1 MVTYSP
7 THAEV
12 ASSLPV
18 LRSLSPVRASWDHLP
33 VLLTFKS
40 LFQCLILEDPNR
52 GKGIKELD
60 IYLCTPF
67 RLILYPSSHWTLH
80 LLFVITCHTHKLS
93 CHTIAHPCSPPWKSK
108 IIHLAFKD
116 LHAQLGLPI
125 MPFSSSTPLP
135 RECISPTVLLS
146 FLPIRPSV
154 FPPPCFH
161 TMFPSAPNGFWKVSL
176 HFCSNFTHMAEK
188 NFVPNCKTSSPLSEL

>member
-18 LRSLSPVRASWDHLP
+18 LHSLSPIRASWDHLP

-40 LFQCLILEDPNR
+40 LFQRLILEDRNR
-52 GKGIKELD
+52 GRGIKELD
-60 IYLCTPF
+60 VCLCTRF

-80 LLFVITCHTHKLS
+80 LLFVITCHTRKLS
-93 CHTIAHPCSPPWKSK
+93 CHTIVHACSLPWKSK
-108 IIHLAFKD
+108 IIHLSFKD

-125 MPFSSSTPLP
+125 MPFSSSTPFP

-146 FLPIRPSV
+146 FLPIRPSM
-154 FPPPCFH
+154 FLPSCFH
-161 TMFPSAPNGFWKVSL
+161 TNVS
-176 HFCSNFTHMAEK
+176 FCPK
-188 NFVPNCKTSSPLSEL
+188 WLLKGLPPFVL